1 MRVRSAA
8 LLLLAPAALGA
19 AFLPTAGAQE
29 TRLWSPASYVAAAL
43 EASPETAR
51 SRLSRKAASSRWKS
65 ALASAALPALSWSA
79 DSAPYGHTPADS
91 YLFHN
96 WRLNASDVGINTGL
110 RWNLFNS
117 FADELTVRA
126 SSLARDAAE
135 AELDSSLRSQALAAL
150 RVYYS
155 LALKGRILEVSE
167 GNLKA
172 QEAQFALTQDLYKH
186 GMKSYTDLLKSET
199 DLLSSRLRLA
209 SAQAETRKSLV
220 RFNTL
225 LQRGPLDP
233 AEPEPLSEPGAR
245 AFPEPGTE
253 LRDSLR
259 RRPELRIARLEE
271 DKAAVSLRRTIREG
285 VPALSLD
292 ALWQRQEVATFG
304 KPSAFGIPNPNYRL
318 SLTLA
323 LPSGFNAYSQAQNA
337 LASRSELERAREAR
351 RAQELQVGQEVALS
365 RSELE
370 RALQTLRVASRKE
383 EISRENLG
391 LVSEQYQQGR
401 ADVIRLAQAQLDFLE
416 SQVQRAQAMHDAH
429 VAAAEYRYAAGEAL

>member
-1 MRVRSAA
+1 MRVRSTAA
-8 LLLLAPAALGA
+8 LLLALGA
-19 AFLPTAGAQE
+19 AFLRPGWAQE
-29 TRLWSPASYVAAAL
+29 TRLWSPAAYVAAAL

-51 SRLSRKAASSRWKS
+51 SRLSRKAASYRWKS

-79 DSAPYGHTPADS
+79 DSVPYGPTPADS
-91 YLFHN
+91 YQFHN

-117 FADELTVRA
+117 FADELNVRA
-126 SSLARDAAE
+126 SSLAKDAAD
-135 AELDSSLRSQALAAL
+135 AELEASLRSQALAAL

-245 AFPEPGTE
+245 TFPEPGTE
-253 LRDSLR
+253 LRDSLLK
-259 RRPELRIARLEE
+259 RPELRIARLEE
-271 DKAAVSLRRTIREG
+271 DKAAVGLRRTIREG

-318 SLTLA
+318 ALTLA

-337 LASRSELERAREAR
+337 LVSRSELERARESR
-351 RAQELQVGQEVALS
+351 RAVELQVGQEVALS
-365 RSELE
+365 RGELE

-391 LVSEQYQQGR
+391 LVSDQYQQGR

-429 VAAAEYRYAAGEAL
+429 VAAAEYRYAAGEPL